1 MANVEIV
8 LEAVDRASGV
18 IGSAGRA
25 LSGLGDIAGQIAK
38 VGLAA
43 AAAGATALAGGLA
56 FSIAQAMEGEKILAR
71 LDSVIKST
79 GGAAGL
85 TSEAAQALATRF
97 MDLAG
102 GSDDAVLAIQEMALR
117 MGTITAQQMPDFIQT
132 TLDMAAATGTD
143 AVNAARLLAQAQED
157 PISALTRFRRM
168 GIQFTEAQEEQIKTL
183 MESGDAAGAFAL
195 VMDRLGEAT
204 GGAAAAAAGTVAGQF
219 EILKGRL
226 GEAAETI
233 GAAFLPVLHELF
245 DNVLA
250 PAIPVIEAVAAQF
263 AERIPAALEQ
273 ARTVFEALQ
282 GQAAG
287 AVTALQPVIDAARN
301 VAQTFIESMPMV
313 QASVQQMVD
322 FVLEQIG
329 ILSPTLIA
337 NVSETLNQLATFW
350 RNHGDEIM
358 AVVSVAFEFI
368 TVTVGGALT
377 LLSGLVASALALI
390 NGDTATA
397 TETMKTTWV
406 TFMDSVLSI
415 VGKDLDT
422 FIADWTGTFELA
434 KVITTTLWG
443 QLKDTIAA
451 KLMEITGGVQQF
463 IIDVIN
469 AFQGTDWDALG
480 SGIIDGIASGIRGAV
495 GGLVAAAAGAALS
508 AFNAAKDALGI
519 HSPSTLFAGIG
530 ANMMQ
535 GMAQG
540 ISANAGLPAM
550 ATAQAAASTVST
562 VNNYWTVN
570 ASYPYQ
576 SASSVA
582 QELRLRSLLDTR

>member
-358 AVVSVAFEFI
+358 ARISVAFEFI

>member
-25 LSGLGDIAGQIAK
+25 LSGVGDIAGQIAK

>member
-358 AVVSVAFEFI
+358 ARISVAFEFI

-576 SASSVA
+576 SASSVG

>member
-1 MANVEIV
+1 MT
-8 LEAVDRASGV
+8 LCWPFKR
-18 IGSAGRA
+18 
-25 LSGLGDIAGQIAK
+25 
-38 VGLAA
+38 
-43 AAAGATALAGGLA
+43 
-56 FSIAQAMEGEKILAR
+56 
-71 LDSVIKST
+71 
-79 GGAAGL
+79 
-85 TSEAAQALATRF
+85 
-97 MDLAG
+97 
-102 GSDDAVLAIQEMALR
+102 LR